1 MKTKLRFETADWT
14 KDRNGYG
21 IILYIKDAAA
31 AQAFL
36 DEMKP
41 GKMYAAELKEHH
53 ERRSLSANSYL
64 WALLD
69 DLAFTL
75 STQAAP
81 LTKEELYRKYIKE
94 VGIWK
99 DVHNIEPEAAKTV
112 RTAWEMLGTGWVTEQ
127 VDYEPDGDHLV
138 IRLYYGSST
147 YNTKQMSRLLDA
159 VIADCKEQGIDV
171 ATPAELALL
180 KEEWGK

>member
-1 MKTKLRFETADWT
+1 
-14 KDRNGYG
+14 
-21 IILYIKDAAA
+21 
-31 AQAFL
+31 
-36 DEMKP
+36 MKP

-127 VDYEPDGDHLV
+127 VVDMTNQLSHYNILNRENLMPF
-138 IRLYYGSST
+138 SST

-171 ATPAELALL
+171 ATPSELALL